1 MDKKSFETVLDE
13 IRKAF
18 LTEYKLKAIE
28 YVHGYFSSEQVVEL
42 LRYFS
47 WAEPQLKAVKAL
59 QHKMVAVPA
68 VKMVNILNCFTFS
81 KDKLVA
87 LELLAS
93 NIIDAQNCRLIED
106 LFRINMSE
114 KKRCRR
120 ILEQAL
126 KGGCKAPHAMI
137 SSCGMIPGNPY
148 PKGKPSQINGTFP
161 GFPIKKDSEDCTNE
175 GKGIAARILGPCKP
189 APSTYNP
196 HKPVPYPIPPCRPH
210 ATIAPSAYNNA
221 GLVPLANVIAPGVPP
236 PPPYTPNPVAT
247 ENEELS
253 NPSKPQNSTFSS
265 HSSQLFSPHC
275 SNPSTPV
282 ATPVPT
288 PSPVKAVNHP
298 SAPATPV
305 ISGMNSS
312 TPVLPVFPGQASSS
326 NHTPQSSIPTA
337 SVIKTLSLPTV
348 PVTSIHNT
356 TSAPISTV
364 FSGLTPM
371 LGLAAA
377 PPPAPQGSVTPCAPS
392 VPNEAFASASASAP
406 APFNNLSFPTTS
418 TAVSTNNLNP
428 APLSSVFA
436 GLPLSLTPT
445 PQVVS
450 SPAPSVIAGGPVTS
464 LPGLNNPILSVLK
477 GFLTSNDT
485 TSINSSALASLS
497 SLTNN
502 QNSDSPASSMNKCY
516 TPSATPTP
524 QRSTTPGMAMFP
536 GLPSPS
542 VANSSSTPPS
552 LPAQSPLATPASSA
566 TALPVS
572 CGSSASLLHGPHPG
586 NSELQIPATPVVTS
600 IHIMVKTEPTSP
612 TPSAFKGPSHPA
624 NPSHSTLGLS
634 AALGRAFTSAAASV
648 PVSLATCLNPTLSG
662 LSSLSTPLNGSA
674 PLSLTPHGSSTP
686 IAPVFTAL
694 PPFTSLTNN
703 FPLASNP
710 ALNPSVSLPGS
721 LIATPSTAASSTS
734 GPHPSST
741 AAVISGLPASAP
753 VSASPFPLNLSTAVP
768 SLFSVPQGPLP
779 SSNPSYHG
787 FPVSNTPT
795 VTPAL
800 PSFPGFQASS
810 TVAAV
815 APLPATVTT
824 PAPAPVLPGFAS
836 AFSSNFNSALV
847 AQAGL
852 SSGLQ
857 AAGNSVF
864 PGLLSLPGIPGFSQN
879 PSQSSLQELQ
889 HNAAAQSALLQQVHS
904 ASALESYPTQPD
916 GFPSYPS
923 APGTPFS
930 LQTGLSQ
937 SGWQ

>member
-13 IRKAF
+13 IRK
-18 LTEYKLKAIE
+18 
-28 YVHGYFSSEQVVEL
+28 VVEL

-68 VKMVNILNCFTFS
+68 VKVVNILNCFTFS

-93 NIIDAQNCRLIED
+93 NIIDAQNYRLIED

-161 GFPIKKDSEDCTNE
+161 GFPIKKDGEDCTNE

-189 APSTYNP
+189 APATYNP

-253 NPSKPQNSTFSS
+253 NTSKPPNPTFSS

-326 NHTPQSSIPTA
+326 NHTPQSSIPT
-337 SVIKTLSLPTV
+337 STVIKTLSLPTV
-348 PVTSIHNT
+348 PVTSAHHT
-356 TSAPISTV
+356 TSAVIPTV

-371 LGLAAA
+371 SGLTAA
-377 PPPAPQGSVTPCAPS
+377 PPPAPQGSAPPCAPP
-392 VPNEAFASASASAP
+392 VPNEAFASAPVSVS
-406 APFNNLSFPTTS
+406 APFNSLPFPATS

-450 SPAPSVIAGGPVTS
+450 SPAPSVIAGGPATS

-485 TSINSSALASLS
+485 TSITSSALASLS
-497 SLTNN
+497 SLTN
-502 QNSDSPASSMNKCY
+502 QNSDSPASSINKCY

-524 QRSTTPGMAMFP
+524 QRSATPGMAMFP
-536 GLPSPS
+536 GLSSPS
-542 VANSSSTPPS
+542 VANPSSTPPA
-552 LPAQSPLATPASSA
+552 LPAQSPLATPASSV
-566 TALPVS
+566 ALPVS

-586 NSELQIPATPVVTS
+586 NPELQIPATPVVTS
-600 IHIMVKTEPTSP
+600 IPIMVKTEPTSP
-612 TPSAFKGPSHPA
+612 TPSAFKGPPHPA
-624 NPSHSTLGLS
+624 TPSHSTLGLS

-648 PVSLATCLNPTLSG
+648 PVTLSACLNPTLSG

-703 FPLASNP
+703 FPLAGNP

-721 LIATPSTAASSTS
+721 LVATPPTTASSTS
-734 GPHPSST
+734 HPSST
-741 AAVISGLPASAP
+741 AAVISGLTASAP
-753 VSASPFPLNLSTAVP
+753 VSAAPFPLNLSTAVP

-787 FPVSNTPT
+787 FPVSNTPA

-815 APLPATVTT
+815 APLPAAATA
-824 PAPAPVLPGFAS
+824 PSPAPVLPGFAS